1 MFDKSLKWTDFESLF
16 SFYFIY
22 AYGVLG
28 PCIFISHGTYS
39 ATFDSTASSANS
51 ELEKIITIFAF

>member
-1 MFDKSLKWTDFESLF
+1 MIKFLF
-16 SFYFIY
+16 YLIY
-22 AYGVLG
+22 DYGVLG
-28 PCIFISHGTYS
+28 PRIFISRGTYS

>member
-1 MFDKSLKWTDFESLF
+1 MNRFWVIIKFLF
-16 SFYFIY
+16 YLIY